1 MNRILVC
8 FVAGAA
14 LFHLLPALPSL
25 HWLLL
30 LPPMLWWWRIRRL
43 RPLLALIS
51 GGAWS
56 LLYAGWQ
63 LSHQLPPQYEGMDL
77 VAEGVVVSLPQQ
89 SGNRVR
95 FRLQTDRVTDATGH
109 AVDLKRIRL
118 NWYRAPSAVEPG
130 QRWRLQVRLKRPRG
144 MRNPAGFDFEQWLF
158 TQGIQATGYVRPWRG
173 NRRLA
178 AGDRPLDLGRLRQS
192 IAGRIDTVMDRG
204 VAAGLIKALAIGDR
218 RGLDADHWQV
228 FTRTGTNHLV
238 AISGLHVGLVAGW
251 LFFIGQWCWR
261 RSERLTL
268 RLPAIRAGAVCAMS
282 GGLAYA
288 ALAGFSLP
296 TQRALVMLL
305 VALFG
310 TLVGRPMPHARSLSL
325 ALFLVVLYDPLAPLS
340 AGFWLSFGA
349 VSLILL
355 VMDGRLRPPRGWP
368 QLLRIQAAVT
378 LGLMP
383 LLLLF
388 FGQASL
394 LSPLVN
400 LLMVPWFSLVL
411 VPLSLL
417 GLPLLLLP
425 EAAHAWYTPVSFL
438 AQHTFTLLEWLSVQP
453 PGMLR
458 FAQLPDWLWLCALL
472 GILLL
477 MLPGGVPGRPLG
489 LLMVVPVLFAEPARP
504 AAGEFWFTLLDV
516 GQGLACVVETAG
528 HLLVYDTGP
537 AYASGFNAAQTSL
550 LPYLAARGEDR
561 IDRLILSNNDRD
573 HAGGV
578 QAVLNAM
585 PVESLLGGEALS
597 VAGARLCR
605 GGERWVWEGVEFSVL
620 HPLTGDDPVKSN
632 DRSCV
637 LMITNGRWRLL
648 LTGDIESEGESLLL
662 QRYGKTLQAQIVVAP
677 HHGSS
682 TSSGEA
688 FVRAVSP
695 DWALFSTGHG
705 NRYGF
710 PRPEVVERW
719 RAIGAKTLDSA
730 RDGAIQMRLGVSGAA
745 PEPLRYRWLRRH
757 YWNAPPENGAQRGS
771 S

>member
-14 LFHLLPALPSL
+14 LFHLLSALPSL

-30 LPPMLWWWRIRRL
+30 LPPLAWLWRFRRL
-43 RPLLALIS
+43 RPALALIA

-56 LLYAGWQ
+56 MLYASWQ
-63 LSHQLPPQYEGMDL
+63 LSHQLPPRYAGVDL
-77 VAEGVVVSLPQQ
+77 LAEGVVVSLPQR
-89 SGNRVR
+89 SGNLVK
-95 FRLQTDRVTDATGH
+95 FRLQTDRVTDATGRTI
-109 AVDLKRIRL
+109 DLRRIRL
-118 NWYRAPSAVEPG
+118 NWYRAPYAVEPG

-158 TQGIQATGYVRPWRG
+158 AQGIQATGYVRTWRG
-173 NRRLA
+173 NQRLA
-178 AGDRPLDLGRLRQS
+178 ADDRWLGLDQLRQS
-192 IAGRIDTVMDRG
+192 IAGRIDAVMGRG
-204 VAAGLIKALAIGDR
+204 VAAGLIKALTIGDR

-282 GGLAYA
+282 GALVYA

-305 VALFG
+305 VALTG
-310 TLVGRPMPHARSLSL
+310 TLAGRPMPHARSLAL
-325 ALFLVVLYDPLAPLS
+325 ALFMVVLFDPLAPLS

-355 VMDGRLRPPRGWP
+355 VMDGRLRPPRGWS
-368 QLLRIQAAVT
+368 QLLQIQAAVT

-388 FGQASL
+388 FGQASV

-400 LLMVPWFSLVL
+400 LLMVPWFGLVL
-411 VPLSLL
+411 VPISLL

-425 EAAHAWYTPVSFL
+425 EVAHAWYALVSFL
-438 AQHTFTLLEWLSVQP
+438 AQHTFNLLAWFSAQP
-453 PGMLR
+453 PGMLQ

-477 MLPGGVPGRPLG
+477 MLPGGMPGRPLG

-516 GQGLACVVETAG
+516 GQGLSCVVETAG

-537 AYASGFNAAQTSL
+537 AYASGFNAAQASL
-550 LPYLAARGEDR
+550 LPYLVARGQDR
-561 IDRLILSNNDRD
+561 IDRLILSNNDQD
-573 HAGGV
+573 HAGGA

-585 PVESLLGGEALS
+585 PVESLLTGEA
-597 VAGARLCR
+597 APFAKARLCL
-605 GGERWVWEGVEFSVL
+605 GGEHWVWEGVQFTVL
-620 HPLTGDDPVKSN
+620 HPLPGDDPAKSN

-662 QRYGKTLQAQIVVAP
+662 ERYGASLQAQVVVAP
-677 HHGSS
+677 HHGSN

-695 DWALFSTGHG
+695 DWVLFSTGFG

-710 PRPEVVERW
+710 PRSEVVDRW

-730 RDGAIQMRLGVSGAA
+730 QEGAIQLRLGVSGAA
-745 PEPLRYRWLRRH
+745 PVPLRYRRLRRH
-757 YWNAPPENGAQRGS
+757 YWNALPENSAQAGGF
-771 S
+771 